1 MSAGQRFIMPVDLE
15 ILREKGSALG
25 RVGER
30 LSASLARLSELAR
43 RLAETPGEEERSRLA
58 RRYAQE
64 RARAAELRYYLVVQ
78 REAIGL
84 RRHAEVDRA
93 YPLPP
98 ALPAPRTARE

>member
-1 MSAGQRFIMPVDLE
+1 MSAGQRFVMPVDLE
-15 ILREKGSALG
+15 ILREKASALG

-30 LSASLARLSELAR
+30 LSASLVRLSELAW
-43 RLAETPGEEERSRLA
+43 RLAEAPDEEERSRLA
-58 RRYAQE
+58 RRYAEE

-84 RRHAEVDRA
+84 RRHGDVDRA

-98 ALPAPRTARE
+98 PLPAPRTARE